1 MGTVETAKPC
11 PKCGSTELSNEGH
24 FVQCDKC
31 GTKGEE
37 IYPVPDS
44 EEAIRKWNAL
54 NVVSP
59 NTVTK
64 EHRKV
69 RCPHCKKH
77 FDLQVNVFNFIDGG
91 QKL

>member
-1 MGTVETAKPC
+1 MEATDETAKPC
-11 PKCGSTELSNEGH
+11 PKCGSIELSNEGH

-44 EEAIRKWNAL
+44 QEAIRKWNAL
-54 NVVSP
+54 KVVTP
-59 NTVTK
+59 NQI
-64 EHRKV
+64 EHKDIQ
-69 RCPHCKKH
+69 CPYCKKS
-77 FDLQVNVFNFIDGG
+77 FDVQFNVYINGG